1 MFERFTEKAINI
13 ISMAQKEAADSKTF
27 KIYPE
32 HILLGVLETKSN
44 ICSRLLAYGGM
55 NADDFREYVYKKYS
69 DVSHEFMHTN
79 IAFSE
84 GSQKLIKLAS
94 ELAKKKNS
102 YIMSEHILLALIL
115 TAESAKS
122 ELLQD
127 FNRYGVD
134 IEKLKQTLLKLI
146 EKITKRM
153 KSNPDAGKKKR

>member
-69 DVSHEFMHTN
+69 DVSH
-79 IAFSE
+79 
-84 GSQKLIKLAS
+84 K
-94 ELAKKKNS
+94 
-102 YIMSEHILLALIL
+102 YC
-115 TAESAKS
+115 
-122 ELLQD
+122 
-127 FNRYGVD
+127 V
-134 IEKLKQTLLKLI
+134 
-146 EKITKRM
+146 
-153 KSNPDAGKKKR
+153 